1 MRPRKGLGCGL
12 APPPDEIPGDAQPVA
27 GRRVEV
33 RPRKDLGCGLPSRLE
48 VRPVEETGCGLASPL
63 GENQEGL
70 PSDAQ
75 LSAGRRL
82 EVRPVEETGCG
93 LASPLGENQEGLPS
107 DAQLSAGRRLEV
119 RPVEEMGCGLASPLG
134 ENQESL
140 PSDARSDTGRRV
152 EVRPRQDLGCGLP
165 SRLEA
170 RPVEET
176 GCGLASPLEGG
187 KNTSPSDARSNT
199 GRRVEVRPR
208 RDLGC
213 GLPSR
218 LEVRPVEETGC
229 GLASPPAEEMTS
241 RSSGDAQ
248 PGAGRVLEV
257 LPEENPGGGLAPG
270 SSIGPRLRP
279 ETSGERSSAT
289 RENIDD
295 TSRLPP
301 GVTLTG
307 DQICQVDGSIIPRIT
322 QLMVA
327 GNGKRYHNYRNCT
340 GVKMSPNVRDVHV
353 CQICLEKYNCWTSG
367 STILYARSINHVMH
381 TSRRHYDQVHPGH
394 EPRIFE
400 PCQVCQPFEM

>member
-1 MRPRKGLGCGL
+1 MMIIYTVLVVTITILVQAVWKWTHKEEHLGLEVRPRKGLGCGL

-107 DAQLSAGRRLEV
+107 DARSDTGRRVEVRPRQDLGCGLPSRLEV
-119 RPVEEMGCGLASPLG
+119 RPVEETGCGLASPLEG
-134 ENQESL
+134 GKNIS

-165 SRLEA
+165 SRLE
-170 RPVEET
+170 
-176 GCGLASPLEGG
+176 
-187 KNTSPSDARSNT
+187 
-199 GRRVEVRPR
+199 
-208 RDLGC
+208 
-213 GLPSR
+213 
-218 LEVRPVEETGC
+218 VRPVEETG
-229 GLASPPAEEMTS
+229 LASPPLEEMTS

-248 PGAGRVLEV
+248 PGAGRELEV

-289 RENIDD
+289 RENIDG